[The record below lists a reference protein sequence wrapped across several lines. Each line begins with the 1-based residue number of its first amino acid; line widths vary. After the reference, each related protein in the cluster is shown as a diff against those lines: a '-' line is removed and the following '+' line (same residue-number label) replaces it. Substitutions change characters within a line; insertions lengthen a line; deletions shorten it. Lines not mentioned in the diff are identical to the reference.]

1 MLITKIPEVI
11 KPFAADLTWNFS
23 RDVPVIYL
31 TFDDGPTPGVTDEV
45 LDILKD
51 FGAKA
56 TFFCVGGNV
65 EKHPQLFGRITAEG
79 HAAGNHT
86 WNHMNGRKFSD
97 YAYLKSVL
105 LCSGLVPSALFRP
118 PYGMIRRSQVKAL
131 KKRFQIV
138 MWDILVGDWRHDI
151 TPEKCLDN
159 AVRHTQN
166 GAIVVMHDSLKAQR
180 NMLYVLP
187 RALKAWQES
196 GFSLA
201 AIPQPANP

>member
-23 RDVPVIYL
+23 RDVPEIYL
-31 TFDDGPTPGVTDEV
+31 TFDDGPIPGVTDEV

-51 FGAKA
+51 FEAKA

-65 EKHPQLFGRITAEG
+65 EKHPQLFRRLSAEG
-79 HAAGNHT
+79 HAVGNHT
-86 WNHMNGRKFSD
+86 WNHMNGRKYSD
-97 YAYLKSVL
+97 YAYFKSVL
-105 LCSGLVPSALFRP
+105 LCSELVTSTLFRP

-166 GAIVVMHDSLKAQR
+166 GAIVVMHDSLKAER
-180 NMLYVLP
+180 NMLYTLP
-187 RALKAWQES
+187 RALKVWQEK
-196 GFSLA
+196 GFSFA
-201 AIPQPANP
+201 AITQSVNP